1 VNYVKDKKM
10 GIIEIFSVTALPGAI
25 TDQAFAGSLVERF
38 IHAGIVVKI
47 VLMILMLFSVTSWS
61 IIFMK
66 WRFFSKARRETAYFI
81 DTFWETTDLQKLFKE
96 TDNLRFSPTA
106 QLYRTGYTELVR
118 INKIM
123 GSSPAAG
130 EPGIEGFSDSVER
143 ALRKAQIQQGA
154 RLDKALSFLATT
166 GNVAPFIGLFGTV
179 WGIME
184 SFGEIGMKQSAS
196 LAVVA
201 PGISEALIA
210 TAVGLAAAIPAV
222 VAFNHFNSKAQG
234 LRTEMDAFSAD
245 FLSRVMRYFIKKNV

>member
-1 VNYVKDKKM
+1 M
-10 GIIEIFSVTALPGAI
+10 GIIEVFPVTALTGAI
-25 TDQAFAGSLVERF
+25 TDQVFAGSLVERF

-47 VLMILMLFSVTSWS
+47 VLMILMLFSVTSWA

-66 WRFFSKARRETAYFI
+66 WRFFSKAWRETTYFL
-81 DTFWETTDLQKLFKE
+81 DAFWENTDLQKLYKE
-96 TDNLRFSPTA
+96 TDNLKFSPTA
-106 QLYRTGYTELVR
+106 QLYRNGYAELIR
-118 INKIM
+118 INKM
-123 GSSPAAG
+123 RGSSPVTG
-130 EPGIEGFSDSVER
+130 EPGVEGVSDSVER
-143 ALRKAQIQQGA
+143 ALRKAQIQQSA

-184 SFGEIGMKQSAS
+184 SFSEIGMRQSAS

-234 LRTEMDAFSAD
+234 LRTEMDAFAAD
-245 FLSRVMRYFIKKNV
+245 FLSRVMRYFIKKNTL